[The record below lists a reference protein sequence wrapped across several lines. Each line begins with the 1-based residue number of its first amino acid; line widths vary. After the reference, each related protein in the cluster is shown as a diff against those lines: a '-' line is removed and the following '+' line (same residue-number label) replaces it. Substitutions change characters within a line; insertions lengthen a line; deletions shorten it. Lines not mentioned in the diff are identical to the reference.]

1 MKISKIL
8 TPQVRTFLYGTIAAL
23 LSVATVQGWVSDDLA
38 KSISDNLPTII
49 GAVGS
54 IIAAANVT
62 QKPKAPAVDTPV
74 VADRIINVTTAPQGP
89 TEAVATNVAT
99 SGTAVEPATPA
110 S

>member
-23 LSVATVQGWVSDDLA
+23 LSVATVQGWVSNDLA

-49 GAVGS
+49 GALGS

-62 QKPKAPAVDTPV
+62 QKPKVEVVAPVAPV
-74 VADRIINVTTAPQGP
+74 VPDRVESPVETPQGP
-89 TEAVATNVAT
+89 TEAIAVNPAT
-99 SGTAVEPATPA
+99 SGAAVEVK
-110 S
+110 

>member
-1 MKISKIL
+1 MHITKIL

-38 KSISDNLPTII
+38 KSITDNLPTII
-49 GAVGS
+49 GALGS

-62 QKPKAPAVDTPV
+62 QKPKPVETKVPV
-74 VADRIINVTTAPQGP
+74 VADRVDVTPQGV
-89 TEAVATNVAT
+89 TLAAASNVATNGA
-99 SGTAVEPATPA
+99 A

>member
-23 LSVATVQGWVSDDLA
+23 LSVATVQGWVSNDLA

-49 GAVGS
+49 GAIGS

-62 QKPKAPAVDTPV
+62 QKPKVTEVTEIVAPAVPV
-74 VADRIINVTTAPQGP
+74 RVADAQVTH
-89 TEAVATNVAT
+89 VAQAA
-99 SGTAVEPATPA
+99 AVELPLTK
-110 S
+110 

>member
-23 LSVATVQGWVSDDLA
+23 LSVATVQGWVSNDLA

-49 GAVGS
+49 GAIGS

-62 QKPKAPAVDTPV
+62 QKPKVVEPVVAPVVPVKVLDQPVTHVAQAPAVEE
-74 VADRIINVTTAPQGP
+74 VA
-89 TEAVATNVAT
+89 
-99 SGTAVEPATPA
+99 
-110 S
+110 

>member
-49 GAVGS
+49 GALGS

-62 QKPKAPAVDTPV
+62 QKPKVETPAVVVAPV
-74 VADRIINVTTAPQGP
+74 VPDRVESVAPQGP
-89 TEAVATNVAT
+89 TEALAIDPAT
-99 SGTAVEPATPA
+99 SGAAVEIK
-110 S
+110 

>member
-38 KSISDNLPTII
+38 KSITDNLPTII
-49 GAVGS
+49 GALGS

-62 QKPKAPAVDTPV
+62 QKPKVVETVVPV
-74 VADRIINVTTAPQGP
+74 VADRVDVTPQGV
-89 TEAVATNVAT
+89 TLAAASNVATNGA
-99 SGTAVEPATPA
+99 A

>member
-1 MKISKIL
+1 MHITKIL

-38 KSISDNLPTII
+38 KSITDNLPTII
-49 GAVGS
+49 GALGS

-62 QKPKAPAVDTPV
+62 QKPKAVETVVPV
-74 VADRIINVTTAPQGP
+74 VADRVDVTPQGVTLAAASNP
-89 TEAVATNVAT
+89 ATN
-99 SGTAVEPATPA
+99 GTA

>member
-38 KSISDNLPTII
+38 KSITDNLPTII
-49 GAVGS
+49 GAIGS

-62 QKPKAPAVDTPV
+62 QKPKVEDVTVAPV
-74 VADRIINVTTAPQGP
+74 VPVKVLDETVTHVPQ
-89 TEAVATNVAT
+89 AA
-99 SGTAVEPATPA
+99 AVEEPLN
-110 S
+110 